1 MEAILNPRH
10 TKSPN
15 KTTRNGNKLFEG
27 AKDGKP
33 FKKGV
38 PKTEEQKQS
47 MKDGW
52 ARKKVYNELFNKIT
66 TNLGIKLDDNEVTS
80 KDLIDALKVI
90 SENLGDKV
98 IKQEFS
104 GNLGVEKVFITQE
117 EAQETDNHIDDFI
130 ND

>member
-1 MEAILNPRH
+1 MPKKTEK
-10 TKSPN
+10 TPN

-33 FKKGV
+33 FEKGV

-47 MKDGW
+47 MRDGW
-52 ARKKVYNELFNKIT
+52 ARRRVYNELFKKIT
-66 TNLGIKLDDNEVTS
+66 TNLNIKLDDNEVTS

-90 SENLGDKV
+90 GEYLGDKV

-104 GNLGVEKVFITQE
+104 GNLGFEKIFITADELE
-117 EAQETDNHIDDFI
+117 ETNNHIDDFI
-130 ND
+130 NEQS